1 MDEREGGVVGDM
13 AACVFATPPVLVSSP
28 PPDAVFST
36 RLPTHTAFRV
46 WDVFVLVGTEGA
58 CCVAALYLFLVI
70 ALVSGWRAPAL
81 SSACGGVT
89 AQAAQ

>member
-1 MDEREGGVVGDM
+1 MYRVPSLMDEREGGVVGEM

-46 WDVFVLVGTEGA
+46 WDVFVLVGKK
-58 CCVAALYLFLVI
+58 
-70 ALVSGWRAPAL
+70 
-81 SSACGGVT
+81 
-89 AQAAQ
+89 